1 MFTKRQVG
9 LVAAALASLTIGGAA
24 VAATSSSTMTVSATL
39 TSACTVSSTS
49 AIAFGSFAALA
60 STGDKTANSGST
72 FQVACSASA
81 SPTIY
86 AVGTRSMSDGV
97 IPSLLPFNLSL
108 TSGAA
113 ANDLPLTQ
121 GTATA
126 LTVTQD
132 GDLHDVVIY
141 AKTLASNFKSLPSGP
156 YTTTVTVSV
165 DY

>member
-1 MFTKRQVG
+1 MFTKRQIG
-9 LVAAALASLTIGGAA
+9 LVAATLASMAICGAA
-24 VAATSSSTMTVSATL
+24 IAATSSSTMTVSATL
-39 TSACTVSSTS
+39 TSGCEVSTTS
-49 AIAFGSFAALA
+49 AISFGSFAALA
-60 STGDKTANSGST
+60 NTGDKTASSGST

-97 IPSLLPFNLSL
+97 LPSLLPFNLSL

-121 GTATA
+121 GTAAA
-126 LTVTQD
+126 LTLTKD
-132 GDLHDVVIY
+132 GDLHDVVIF
-141 AKTLASNFKSLPSGP
+141 AKTLASNFKSLPSGG
-156 YTTTVTVSV
+156 YTTNVTVSV